1 MITGATSGIGQ
12 AAALDLARLGASLV
26 LVGRN
31 AERGE
36 RVLEEVRRAS
46 RSGDV
51 TLLLADLSSQSE
63 IRRLAADF
71 LASGR
76 PLHVLLNNAGVI
88 NLRRE
93 ESGDG
98 IETTF
103 AVNHLAYFL
112 LTTLLLERLKEGAPA
127 RVVNVASDAHRGAG
141 RLDFDDLESQ
151 RSYSPMRVYGRSK
164 LANILFTRELARRLE
179 GTGVTANSMHPG
191 FVGSNFAKN
200 NGLLGIAAMT
210 LLRPFARSPEK
221 GAETAVYL
229 CSSPKV
235 EGVTGEYFQDCKP
248 HRPRP
253 FALDDEDARRLW
265 EVSERMTGFA
275 A

>member
-1 MITGATSGIGQ
+1 MTSGIDMTGRTCMITGATSGIGL
-12 AAALDLARLGASLV
+12 AAALELARLGASLV

-31 AERGE
+31 PERGE
-36 RVLEEVRRAS
+36 QALKEVRRAL
-46 RSGDV
+46 RAGDV
-51 TLLLADLSSQSE
+51 TLLLADLSSQAE

-71 LASGR
+71 LASGW

-112 LTTLLLERLKEGAPA
+112 LTRLLLERLKESAPA

-141 RLDFDDLESQ
+141 RLDFDDLES
-151 RSYSPMRVYGRSK
+151 RRGYSAMRVYGRSK

-179 GTGVTANSMHPG
+179 GTGVTANAIHPG

-210 LLRPFARSPEK
+210 LLRPFARSTEK

-229 CSSPKV
+229 CASPEV
-235 EGVTGEYFQDCKP
+235 EDVTGEYF
-248 HRPRP
+248 HMGG
-253 FALDDEDARRLW
+253 E
-265 EVSERMTGFA
+265 
-275 A
+275 